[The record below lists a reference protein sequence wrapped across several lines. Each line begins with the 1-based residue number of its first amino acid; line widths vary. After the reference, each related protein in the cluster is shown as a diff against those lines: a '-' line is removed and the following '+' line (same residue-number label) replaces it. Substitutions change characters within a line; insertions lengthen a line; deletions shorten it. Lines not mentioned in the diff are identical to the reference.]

1 MARTNKAGLAKF
13 VLHERE
19 YLVAVKSTEGALA
32 LITLHYHDEILP
44 DEDLEPAPEK
54 LDAEV
59 QSRLKQS
66 IKKMMGDFNPG
77 KYADD
82 RRKKLMELLKQKEK
96 EQGQV
101 EAPVVEEAE
110 GAGPPDLIA
119 ALEESMRKMK
129 QGMRRVKRN
138 R

>member
-1 MARTNKAGLAKF
+1 M
-13 VLHERE
+13 
-19 YLVAVKSTEGALA
+19 
-32 LITLHYHDEILP
+32 
-44 DEDLEPAPEK
+44 PAPEK
-54 LDAEV
+54 IDAEV

-66 IKKMMGDFNPG
+66 IKKMMGNFNPG

-82 RRKKLMELLKQKEK
+82 RRTKLMDLLQQKAK
-96 EQGQV
+96 GKAQV
-101 EAPVVEEAE
+101 EAPVVEEAA

-129 QGMRRVKRN
+129 QGLRRVKRN